1 VPEPHNYE
9 EILARKLM
17 PGRDLRV
24 EFGDSK
30 IDQCLLIAP
39 HGGGIEPGT
48 SEIMRAVASLGGW
61 AWYDFAGFLRQGN
74 KEQLHIASTRFNE
87 PTLMALLPQTKFV
100 VAFHGADE
108 MGSPLACIG
117 GKWKRGRET
126 LIYAINAASKEHGL
140 RAVDVTEGSL
150 AYHLRGLDDDNL
162 TNRGKSGE
170 GVQIEFSREARNLLF
185 PPNASRESRGRRSA
199 HLRPLAKC
207 LHQAIQRLCQV

>member
-1 VPEPHNYE
+1 VPEPQSYE
-9 EILARKLM
+9 EILKRKLL

-24 EFGDSK
+24 EFGDAK

-48 SEIMRAVASLGGW
+48 SEIMRAVANLGGW

-74 KEQLHIASTRFNE
+74 KESLHIASTRFNE
-87 PTLMALLPQTKFV
+87 PTLLALLPQTRFV
-100 VAFHGADE
+100 VSFHGADTA
-108 MGSPLACIG
+108 GQALAYVG
-117 GKWKRGRET
+117 GKWKQGRDALVE
-126 LIYAINAASKEHGL
+126 AINSTAAEHGL
-140 RAVDVTEGSL
+140 RAIDSTVGTV
-150 AYHLRGLDDDNL
+150 APHLRGLDDNNL

-185 PPNASRESRGRRSA
+185 PPNASREARGRRSS

-207 LHQAIQRLCQV
+207 LHLAIQRLCQG

>member
-1 VPEPHNYE
+1 VPEPHSYE

-17 PGRDLRV
+17 AGRDLRV

-48 SEIMRAVASLGGW
+48 SEIMRAVAAFGDW

-74 KEQLHIASTRFNE
+74 KESLHITSTRFDE
-87 PTLMALLPQTKFV
+87 PTLLSLLPQTKFV
-100 VAFHGADE
+100 VAFHGADA
-108 MGSPLACIG
+108 MGQPLACVG
-117 GKWKRGRET
+117 GKWKRGRE
-126 LIYAINAASKEHGL
+126 LLVEAINASFGEHGL
-140 RAVDVTEGSL
+140 RAADATDGSL
-150 AYHLRGLDDDNL
+150 AYHLRGLDDENL

-185 PPNASRESRGRRSA
+185 PPNASREARGRRSA
-199 HLRPLAKC
+199 HLRPLARA
-207 LHQAIQRLCQV
+207 LHQAIQRLCQA

>member
-1 VPEPHNYE
+1 VPEPQSYE
-9 EILARKLM
+9 EILERKLV
-17 PGRDLRV
+17 PGRDVRI

-48 SEIMRAVASLGGW
+48 SEIMRAVANLGGW

-74 KEQLHIASTRFNE
+74 KESLHIASTRFNE
-87 PTLMALLPQTKFV
+87 PMLMTLLAQPKFV
-100 VAFHGADE
+100 VTFHGSGDAGE
-108 MGSPLACIG
+108 PLACVG
-117 GKWKRGRET
+117 GKWKHGRGAMIE
-126 LIYAINAASKEHGL
+126 AINSTSAEHGL
-140 RAVDVTEGSL
+140 RATDATEGS
-150 AYHLRGLDDDNL
+150 AAHHLRGLDDANL

-199 HLRPLAKC
+199 HLRPLARS
-207 LHQAIQRLCQV
+207 LHLAIQRLCQG